1 MLQTTYLLLF
11 LSSFKN
17 LQPKGITF
25 MKMIFLVC
33 ALALLNAGL
42 IAQSTPSQRVEQA
55 RTSNELQAMTTEERA
70 MLEFRAEKL
79 CWFEQVKPGSD
90 APLFTLTDRNGN
102 AVELTDAIVADFNP
116 LLFNLPQQAVSCE
129 NLPVQT
135 TNGNQYLL
143 IVRSE
148 QMMSKEWQRRQVQLS
163 KKQSK

>member
-1 MLQTTYLLLF
+1 
-11 LSSFKN
+11 
-17 LQPKGITF
+17 
-25 MKMIFLVC
+25 MKMILLVC
-33 ALALLNAGL
+33 AMFLFAANTF
-42 IAQSTPSQRVEQA
+42 AQSTPAARVEQA
-55 RTSNELQAMTTEERA
+55 RTSQELLALTVEERA

-79 CWFEQVKPGSD
+79 CWFEQVKQGTN

-102 AVELTDAIVADFNP
+102 AVELTDAMVADFNP

>member
-1 MLQTTYLLLF
+1 MTKSHVLFIVCSLLTLCSFAQTT
-11 LSSFKN
+11 
-17 LQPKGITF
+17 P
-25 MKMIFLVC
+25 
-33 ALALLNAGL
+33 AA
-42 IAQSTPSQRVEQA
+42 RVQQA
-55 RTSNELQAMTTEERA
+55 RTSQELLAMTAEEIA

-79 CWFEQVKPGSD
+79 CWFEQVKPGTN

-102 AVELTDAIVADFNP
+102 AVELTDAMVTDFNP

-135 TNGNQYLL
+135 TSGNQYLL

-148 QMMSKEWQRRQVQLS
+148 QMMTKEWQRLQVQRS

>member
-1 MLQTTYLLLF
+1 MTKSLVVLCVCSMLVSLNTYAQT
-11 LSSFKN
+11 
-17 LQPKGITF
+17 
-25 MKMIFLVC
+25 
-33 ALALLNAGL
+33 
-42 IAQSTPSQRVEQA
+42 TPSQRVQQA
-55 RTSNELQAMTTEERA
+55 RTSAELNAMTIEERA

-90 APLFTLTDRNGN
+90 APFFTLTDRNGN

-116 LLFNLPQQAVSCE
+116 LLYTLPQQTVRCE

-135 TNGNQYLL
+135 TSGNRYLL

-148 QMMSKEWQRRQVQLS
+148 EMMSKEWQRRQVQRS